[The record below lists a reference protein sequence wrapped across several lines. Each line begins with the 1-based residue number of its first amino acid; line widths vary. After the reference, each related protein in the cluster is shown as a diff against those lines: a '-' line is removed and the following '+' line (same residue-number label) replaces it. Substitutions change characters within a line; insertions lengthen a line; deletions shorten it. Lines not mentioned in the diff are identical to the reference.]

1 MQSEYGGTV
10 TPSPATCAVVLYLLA
25 VSSPATAQPPVE
37 AKSDGFGAEW
47 SELLPD
53 FMNATSLEEIRA
65 VVANGIGSD
74 DPNTVERTLR
84 QIGVIGFL
92 GTIEDLR
99 SNIPDDFSEPHP
111 RFEPLRRQFST
122 IPGLRDRL
130 MESIRKGPDLDKNWT
145 PAEAEPAFMSET
157 ELRQLAQW
165 GFVEQALVAYF
176 PQDPVVHDFLIDWW
190 RRGDPAYRVP
200 VLLYTGRFR
209 SDAAE
214 EIYIAS
220 LGAPGPVGVVAAAKG
235 LALCGSDTGLDALV
249 TNLDRRD
256 STLETI
262 VEAIA
267 TYGMRVRP
275 HLGSLIELGEE
286 LEAYDTD
293 DNDPFALDA
302 WRKQTIIR
310 TLTRL
315 STQFETADGD

>member
-10 TPSPATCAVVLYLLA
+10 TPSPATFAVVLYLLA

-53 FMNATSLEEIRA
+53 FMNTTSLDEIRA
-65 VVANGIGSD
+65 TVAKGIGSD
-74 DPNTVERTLR
+74 DPDTVERTLR

-130 MESIRKGPDLDKNWT
+130 IESVRKGPDLDKNWT
-145 PAEAEPAFMSET
+145 PAEAASMSET

-165 GFVEQALVAYF
+165 AFVEQALVVYF
-176 PQDPVVHDFLIDWW
+176 PQDPVVHDFLIDRW
-190 RRGDPAYRVP
+190 RRGDPDYRVP
-200 VLLYTGRFR
+200 VLLYKGRFR
-209 SDAAE
+209 SDSAE

-220 LGAPGPVGVVAAAKG
+220 LGDPGPVGVVAAAKG
-235 LALCGSDTGLDALV
+235 LALSGSDAGLQALV
-249 TNLDRRD
+249 NNLDRRD
-256 STLETI
+256 FTLETI

-275 HLGSLIELGEE
+275 HLGSLIDVREE

-293 DNDPFALDA
+293 DNDPLALDA

-310 TLTRL
+310 TLSRL
-315 STQFETADGD
+315 SAQFETANGD

>member
-1 MQSEYGGTV
+1 M
-10 TPSPATCAVVLYLLA
+10 TPSTATCAVVLYLLA
-25 VSSPATAQPPVE
+25 VSSPATAQPPEE
-37 AKSDGFGAEW
+37 AKSDSSGAEWW

-53 FMNATSLEEIRA
+53 FADLTSLEEVRTI
-65 VVANGIGSD
+65 VVKGIGSD
-74 DPNTVERTLR
+74 DPDTVKQTLS
-84 QIGVIGFL
+84 QIGAIGFW

-99 SNIPDDFSEPHP
+99 SNIPDDYAEPHP
-111 RFEPLRRQFST
+111 RFEPLRRQIST

-130 MESIRKGPDLDKNWT
+130 IESIRKGPDLGENWT
-145 PAEAEPAFMSET
+145 PAEAKPASMSGA
-157 ELRQLAQW
+157 ELRLLAQW
-165 GFVEQALVAYF
+165 VFVEQALVVYF

-214 EIYIAS
+214 AVYIAS
-220 LGAPGPVGVVAAAKG
+220 LGAPGPVGIVAAAKG
-235 LALCGSDTGLDALV
+235 LALCGSDAGLQALV

-256 STLETI
+256 FTLETI

-293 DNDPFALDA
+293 DDDPLTLDA

-310 TLTRL
+310 TLSRL
-315 STQFETADGD
+315 SAQFETADGD